1 MFPYPTLRLFA
12 LLALLSLLATPL
24 PAAEY
29 AGRVIGVQDGDSL
42 TLLVPDG
49 TRYQQVKIRLGEIDT
64 PELKQPYGSRA
75 RQALSDLAF
84 GQQARGLVQDTD
96 RYGRTVGR
104 V

>member
-29 AGRVIGVQDGDSL
+29 AGRVVGVQDGDSL

-49 TRYQQVKIRLGEIDT
+49 TRYRQVKI
-64 PELKQPYGSRA
+64 
-75 RQALSDLAF
+75 
-84 GQQARGLVQDTD
+84 
-96 RYGRTVGR
+96 
-104 V
+104 